1 MKQQARGKAIG
12 TMLQRGGE
20 IHALRPIKSLDDT
33 DETLCGKAVNQEWV
47 VSDKW
52 NGHIS
57 CQRCVKRINK
67 GERYVEIAPAPPEP
81 ETRRAVFYALLEE
94 YMEYRRDTAG
104 GGKSVWIDKE
114 QDEWVRRY
122 EQAV

>member
-67 GERYVEIAPAPPEP
+67 GERYVEIAPAP
-81 ETRRAVFYALLEE
+81 ETRQEVFDALLEE
-94 YMEYRRDTAG
+94 YMEYRRDTEYSGA
-104 GGKSVWIDKE
+104 SVWIDKA